1 MKKTDKPQPKSSRSK
16 EERIRKAGLFGRIWT
31 ALVLNPV
38 IFRYVKTFQGGFFC
52 DALLI
57 EINHRDF

>member
-38 IFRYVKTFQGGFFC
+38 IFRYVKTFQGGFFFVM
-52 DALLI
+52 LSS
-57 EINHRDF
+57 